1 MTVRAATSEDADA
14 MAACQVACWRET
26 YAHLVSAALLAGFD
40 VPAQAER
47 WRGRLDG
54 AVVAVVGSEVVGLA
68 RPCPSRDEP
77 PVRPVE
83 LAVLYLRAVHHGS
96 GLGQALLDAAVGDR
110 PCSLWVAEDNPR
122 AQAFYA
128 RNGFRPDGA
137 RTVEPTWDDLAEI
150 RLVR

>member
-1 MTVRAATSEDADA
+1 MLRAATAADADG

-26 YAHLVSAALLAGFD
+26 YARLVSPGLLAGFD
-40 VPAQAER
+40 VAAQAER
-47 WRGRLDG
+47 WRERLDG
-54 AVVAVVGSEVVGLA
+54 AVVAVVNGEVVGLA
-68 RPCPSRDEP
+68 RACPSRDEL
-77 PVRPVE
+77 PVRALE
-83 LAVLYLRAVHHGS
+83 LAVLYLRAAHHGS